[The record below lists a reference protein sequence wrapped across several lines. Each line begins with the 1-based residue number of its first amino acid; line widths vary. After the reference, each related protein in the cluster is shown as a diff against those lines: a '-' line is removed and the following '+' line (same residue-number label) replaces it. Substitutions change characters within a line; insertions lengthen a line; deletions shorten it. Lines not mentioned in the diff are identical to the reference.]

1 MRDRSSSG
9 HRFIRLARALTLVA
23 PLLAVGAF
31 ALLGWGDEPFA
42 PTPELDVW
50 MVLVAA
56 QVAAWTIFMG
66 IGIRGLGALDTL
78 FEKWPSR
85 RTLSSRRSWRQ
96 ETGWFLALVYGTLS
110 LLLVLGYFADI
121 RNEPLLAWQ
130 EWKIPLLHVVA
141 GIAAFPFF
149 VGLKW
154 IQLCAEEDTIWSTTA
169 ADIERLKSFRRYLR
183 TATAAMGTVVA
194 LAVVSTGA
202 LRTAVEA
209 AEKTPLPE
217 EFVIIYGA
225 FLSGVVGATYIYVFG
240 SIEARG
246 RSMLQVAVPLPD
258 PDLASADQFSA
269 ATKMR
274 GELAQE
280 LELGGD
286 PRTNLEG
293 LIAVFAPLIGALIT
307 GVGGLRS

>member
-1 MRDRSSSG
+1 M
-9 HRFIRLARALTLVA
+9 I
-23 PLLAVGAF
+23 LL
-31 ALLGWGDEPFA
+31 
-42 PTPELDVW
+42 
-50 MVLVAA
+50 AA

-66 IGIRGLGALDTL
+66 VGVRGLVAIDAL
-78 FEKWPSR
+78 FEKWPSKR
-85 RTLSSRRSWRQ
+85 SLASPKSWRQ
-96 ETGWFLALVYGTLS
+96 ETVWFLALVYGTLS
-110 LLLVLGYFADI
+110 LLLVLGGIAGI
-121 RNEPLLAWQ
+121 RNPFLLAGQ
-130 EWKIPLLHVVA
+130 GWKIPLLHVVA
-141 GIAAFPFF
+141 GAAAFPFF

-154 IQLCAEEDTIWSTTA
+154 IQLCAEEDMIWSATA
-169 ADIERLKSFRRYLR
+169 NDVERLKSFRRYLR

-209 AEKTPLPE
+209 ANRTPPPE
-217 EFVIIYGA
+217 AFVIIYGA
-225 FLSGVVGATYIYVFG
+225 FLSGVVGATYIYVFS

-258 PDLASADQFSA
+258 PGLPSADQFSA
-269 ATKMR
+269 ATKLR

-286 PRTNLEG
+286 PTKNLEG